1 MALQSVVWWSGS
13 PRSALQSVLSTSGP
27 PSAGFQCDP
36 ETSGGLPIAM
46 HCVCA
51 TSGGPRLGTLHRR
64 GLRIWHTGE
73 RLPRLP
79 RTGPI
84 TVVPDW
90 VCEILSP
97 RTRGY
102 DLIVKRRFYAQIGV
116 GHLWYVDPQVRALTV
131 SRIEGGKWLELGTH
145 GADEEVRA
153 EPFEAV
159 EVHLAEWFEGIEP
172 DEDEAGEP

>member
-1 MALQSVVWWSGS
+1 M
-13 PRSALQSVLSTSGP
+13 
-27 PSAGFQCDP
+27 
-36 ETSGGLPIAM
+36 
-46 HCVCA
+46 
-51 TSGGPRLGTLHRR
+51 
-64 GLRIWHTGE
+64 
-73 RLPRLP
+73 PRLP

-102 DLIVKRRFYAQIGV
+102 ALIVKRRFYAQIGV